1 MNNTP
6 KFAGASP
13 TPRRRRLPASPIRI
27 VPSALSI
34 ARRRRRIGL
43 AKLLLPTLAACLL
56 AAVALWP
63 ELSGDGPL
71 GTASLKGEPITPTG
85 EIIDARYRG
94 VDAAGRRFTIT
105 AAIAAQHGPEL
116 IDLVDPKGDI
126 GRADGPWMF
135 GEASKGVFDRA
146 SRQLDLSG
154 HVMLYRSD
162 GTMLT
167 THVATIDLAAGVAV
181 GNSRVHV
188 QGPFGTLDAQGFS
201 VSDAGKV
208 VRFAGPGRL
217 VLNAAG
223 Q

>member
-43 AKLLLPTLAACLL
+43 AKLLLPTLAAYLL

>member
-1 MNNTP
+1 MNNSP
-6 KFAGASP
+6 KLAGASP
-13 TPRRRRLPASPIRI
+13 PPRRRRLPSSPIRI
-27 VPSALSI
+27 VPSALAI
-34 ARRRRRIGL
+34 ARRRRRIGF

-56 AAVALWP
+56 ATVALWP
-63 ELSGDGPL
+63 ELSGNGPL
-71 GTASLKGEPITPTG
+71 GTASLKGQPITPTG
-85 EIIDARYRG
+85 EIVDARYRG

-105 AAIAAQHGPEL
+105 AATAAQHGANL

-126 GRADGPWMF
+126 GQATGPWTF
-135 GEASKGVFDRA
+135 GEANTGVFDRA

-167 THVATIDLAAGVAV
+167 THTATIDLAAGVAV

-201 VSDAGKV
+201 VTDAGEV
-208 VRFAGPGRL
+208 VRFTGPGRL
-217 VLNAAG
+217 VLNAVG
-223 Q
+223 K